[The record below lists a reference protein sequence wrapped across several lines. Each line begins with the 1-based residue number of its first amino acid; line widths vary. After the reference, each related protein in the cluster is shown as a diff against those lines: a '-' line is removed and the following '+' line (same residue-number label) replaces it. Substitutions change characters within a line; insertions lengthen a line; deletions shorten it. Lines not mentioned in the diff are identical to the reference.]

1 MNRVFLSFDGS
12 LAVQLKEPLGCVSR
26 YRKLHKPKTSSGFF
40 RNDDSE
46 MVRNEKNNA
55 QWQSS

>member
-40 RNDDSE
+40 RNDDS
-46 MVRNEKNNA
+46 
-55 QWQSS
+55 